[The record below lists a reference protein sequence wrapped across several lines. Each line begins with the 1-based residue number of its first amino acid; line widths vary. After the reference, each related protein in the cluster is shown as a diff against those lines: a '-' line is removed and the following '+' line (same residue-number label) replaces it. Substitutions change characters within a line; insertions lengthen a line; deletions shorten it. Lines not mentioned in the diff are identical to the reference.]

1 MGNLYTPKEEQLVRK
16 LDEAVDFL
24 QTDRLANIFLNI
36 DAVTRA
42 GDALMEEF
50 GEPVQEQLK
59 DWMSLF
65 FDQIKNPEIVFT
77 AEQLELDDRAS
88 LAASYIIWQGSNDAG
103 LDPFMDV
110 VKGLEIGLNK
120 VAAQCVSWD
129 MNSGRWVDIEADSEL
144 K

>member
-129 MNSGRWVDIEADSEL
+129 MNSGRWIDVKADPEL